1 MAGQFRRILIPVD
14 FTEKNRAAI
23 DVALTLA
30 QNGKATVTLLH
41 IIEQLFAD
49 DDEIDEFYEGLEA
62 RAMRELDELALR
74 ITEAGFDVERQVR
87 YGKRGPGI
95 VEFAGEDP
103 QCDLIV
109 MNARQLDQEHPETG
123 LNAIS
128 FQVSLLCHCP
138 VLLVK

>member
-1 MAGQFRRILIPVD
+1 MAGQFRHILVPVD

-23 DVALTLA
+23 DVAITLA
-30 QNGKATVTLLH
+30 HTAQATVTLLH
-41 IIEQLFAD
+41 IIEQLFTD
-49 DDEIDEFYEGLEA
+49 DDEIDEFYERLET
-62 RAMRELDELALR
+62 RAMSELDALAQQV
-74 ITEAGFDVERQVR
+74 IDAGFAVQRKVR

-95 VEFAGEDP
+95 VDFATEDP

-109 MNARQLDQEHPETG
+109 MNARPVDQEHPESG
-123 LNAIS
+123 LGAIS